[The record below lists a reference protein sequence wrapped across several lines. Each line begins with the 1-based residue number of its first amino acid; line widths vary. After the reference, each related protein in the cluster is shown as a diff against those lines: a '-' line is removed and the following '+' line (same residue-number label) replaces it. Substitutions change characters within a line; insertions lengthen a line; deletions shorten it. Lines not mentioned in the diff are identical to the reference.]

1 MICSIAIQSFS
12 VVALRNA
19 IDWSVLSRF
28 LLGGIVGLP
37 LGVCLLLHLD
47 VAVYSLGLGG
57 FLIAY
62 GAYMLI
68 RPVANVRWRSAWIDV
83 MAGFLGGITRG
94 GVRGLGGPFAHFWGG
109 QGGNEKHAR
118 ARS

>member
-68 RPVANVRWRSAWIDV
+68 RPVAHVRWRSAWIDV
-83 MAGFLGGITRG
+83 MAGVLRGSIGRRVWGALG
-94 GVRGLGGPFAHFWGG
+94 VL
-109 QGGNEKHAR
+109 
-118 ARS
+118 